1 MNPPLAGRLRE
12 GGGRRSELVCSPCAG
27 PARRSDPRVGARAG
41 HERCGSIALWS
52 PWRPSVL
59 VGVSHPPSSPRIDP
73 KPRRA
78 SPGQPEPPGSCVTIL
93 FADIVGFTSMSAAS
107 NTRDLFEMLNRCAR
121 VCARRRR
128 AIVALGACRVHG
140 PPLAAPA
147 RSRHP
152 GGRGLVDAHRAA
164 PRVRTRA
171 HARTHARMR
180 ARAHHVQ
187 GAAGRQ
193 LPLQI
198 PPSPATSCPAR
209 VQSAGPR
216 RRLQALGR
224 PRTPGRSPV
233 PGRSWLAF
241 KAPNLLT
248 PTPKTTALT
257 RPPESQTRMRG
268 ERLGDDSGRAPAG
281 MLKRTRSRA
290 WQNLHRL
297 RRPRR
302 QARSSQGGHDR

>member
-198 PPSPATSCPAR
+198 PPSPAASCPAR
-209 VQSAGPR
+209 VQSASPR

-224 PRTPGRSPV
+224 PRTPGRYLCPAGAGWPPRRPTSSP
-233 PGRSWLAF
+233 
-241 KAPNLLT
+241 
-248 PTPKTTALT
+248 
-257 RPPESQTRMRG
+257 PPEKPP
-268 ERLGDDSGRAPAG
+268 LLPALPNRRHG
-281 MLKRTRSRA
+281 CAASA
-290 WQNLHRL
+290 WATTVGV
-297 RRPRR
+297 RPR
-302 QARSSQGGHDR
+302 AC

>member
-41 HERCGSIALWS
+41 HERCGSIALW
-52 PWRPSVL
+52 
-59 VGVSHPPSSPRIDP
+59 VGVSHPPASPRIDP

-107 NTRDLFEMLNRCAR
+107 NPRDLFEMLNRCAR
-121 VCARRRR
+121 VRARAAGARLWRRALVAFMGRRRPHPR
-128 AIVALGACRVHG
+128 APGTPAGAGSWMRIALRLGF
-140 PPLAAPA
+140 A
-147 RSRHP
+147 R
-152 GGRGLVDAHRAA
+152 ARA
-164 PRVRTRA
+164 RT
-171 HARTHARMR
+171 HARTHARASAPR
-180 ARAHHVQ
+180 P
-187 GAAGRQ
+187 GRGR
-193 LPLQI
+193 
-198 PPSPATSCPAR
+198 SPASTPDPTQPSRLMPGACSERQP
-209 VQSAGPR
+209 SASVASTGSAQDTR
-216 RRLQALGR
+216 QI
-224 PRTPGRSPV
+224 PV
-233 PGRSWLAF
+233 PGRSWLAAT
-241 KAPNLLT
+241 APNLLT
-248 PTPKTTALT
+248 PTRKTTALT